1 MVPRRKGDR
10 RNLEIPVPI
19 PFTAGGTKENS
30 EMTVLLALHLQLRNM
45 LIVTYVME
53 LLLILGGRRES
64 IYLDYYAALNRAFR
78 VCA

>member
-53 LLLILGGRRES
+53 LFCLFSVVAENLFIWTTTLH
-64 IYLDYYAALNRAFR
+64 
-78 VCA
+78 